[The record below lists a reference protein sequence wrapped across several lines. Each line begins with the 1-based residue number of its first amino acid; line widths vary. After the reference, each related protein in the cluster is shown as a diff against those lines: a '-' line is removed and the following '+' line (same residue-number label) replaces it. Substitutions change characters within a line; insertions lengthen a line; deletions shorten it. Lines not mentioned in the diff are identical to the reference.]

1 MNRLILIFIYAA
13 VLLLVTT
20 GCSIMFDTIPKDTVM
35 VKKITREK
43 EEAMYEGGLSQE
55 AVKSLSL
62 NAIHKYLGEQLT
74 KDEVQF
80 NLKVIDQVTF
90 ETMMTYDSL
99 IPQPVVLPKFQLN
112 DQTEWNQIS
121 VGLYYITLTSLTESG
136 EVYNVILNAQDGDV
150 LKLKSQEQIIRTFE
164 NKTEDETEDEIQKG
178 IVAAKTFIQEKGS
191 YQLSDLS
198 LNDKMTTRRGN
209 VLELFYTN
217 KKRDKIKYAVTV
229 NVSQNKVIGFSKDV
243 MAMFSYMASGWDSNT

>member
-1 MNRLILIFIYAA
+1 
-13 VLLLVTT
+13 
-20 GCSIMFDTIPKDTVM
+20 MFDTIPKDTVM
-35 VKKITREK
+35 VKKITREDD
-43 EEAMYEGGLSQE
+43 EAKYEGVLSQE

-62 NAIHKYLGEQLT
+62 NAIHKYLGEKLT

-80 NLKVIDQVTF
+80 DLKVIDQVTF
-90 ETMMTYDSL
+90 EKMMTYDSL

-150 LKLKSQEQIIRTFE
+150 LKLIFQEQIIRTFE
-164 NKTEDETEDEIQKG
+164 NKTEDEIQKG
-178 IVAAKTFIQEKGS
+178 IVAAKTFIREKGS

-217 KKRDKIKYAVTV
+217 KKRDKIEYAVTV
-229 NVSQNKVIGFSKDV
+229 NVSQNKVIGFSKGV
-243 MAMFSYMASGWDSNT
+243 MAKFNYMASGWDSNT